1 MMPDRVFCVDFGS
14 AYTKVALRTANE
26 DTTEPVRC
34 SDLAQ
39 ELWAPTVVAAD
50 WSRPDAPRLEF
61 GFKAA
66 DIKPDA
72 GKKIAVYP
80 NFKRELFA
88 PPPADDAPPPIHPLD
103 ALLGSD
109 EFEVLATKYSVLPQW
124 VSGLRTMASAARRMF
139 PTPNDKLPNSEARR
153 QDEAKRLAHHYF
165 KWLRGRVL
173 AHCAALKHT
182 ALNYEEIPLR
192 VTVPA
197 LAPANELELHPGCVR
212 LREAL
217 AGTGWK
223 LDERLFVTE
232 PEANAVGVL
241 TKGENRF
248 NKLKRKINFREMFNK
263 GPLVTVVAG
272 NPAYPTYR
280 ALVIDVGAFTTDF
293 AALEIDTGG
302 SKTGGTTNFS
312 VVQRSI
318 SHGIADLDEAVKGA
332 LESAKREQLEVLS
345 RKDYTAFQESVYA
358 EGKGYRIGPGKAI
371 GGDADRPA
379 VQGALDAFLA
389 KLSAETV
396 AFCESLNPSTMQ
408 ELILTGGGNS
418 IPAVREAL
426 TASAAKTPGRE
437 FVKIHAPGL
446 KKNKS
451 ATVLADPLDEHFARG
466 ASAIGG
472 ASIYFERAY
481 Y

>member
-34 SDLAQ
+34 SDLSQ

-66 DIKPDA
+66 DIKPNA
-72 GKKIAVYP
+72 GKKIAVYS
-80 NFKRELFA
+80 NFKRDLFA
-88 PPPADDAPPPIHPLD
+88 PPPSDDDPPPVHPLD
-103 ALLGSD
+103 ALLGSE
-109 EFEVLATKYSVLPQW
+109 EFEALATKYSVLPQW

-139 PTPNDKLPNSEARR
+139 PTPNDKLPNSAARR
-153 QDEAKRLAHHYF
+153 QDEAKRLAHQYF

-173 AHCAALKHT
+173 AHCANLRHT

-197 LAPANELELHPGCVR
+197 LAPTTELELHPGCVR

-223 LDERLFVTE
+223 LDDRLFVTE

-248 NKLKRKINFREMFNK
+248 NKLKSKINFREMFNK

-302 SKTGGTTNFS
+302 SKSGGTTNFT
-312 VVQRSI
+312 VTQRSI
-318 SHGIADLDEAVKGA
+318 PHGLAALDDSVKVGFA
-332 LESAKREQLEVLS
+332 PEKREQLEALS
-345 RKDYTAFQESVYA
+345 RKDFAAFQNSAYV
-358 EGKGYRIGPGKAI
+358 EGTGYRIGPGKVI
-371 GGDADRPA
+371 GGDADRP
-379 VQGALDAFLA
+379 VLQSALDAFVA
-389 KLSAETV
+389 TLSAEAV
-396 AFCESLNPSTMQ
+396 AFCEPLGAATMQ
-408 ELILTGGGNS
+408 ELILTGGGNN
-418 IPAVREAL
+418 IPGVRDGL
-426 TASAAKTPGRE
+426 TVAAAKAPGRE

-451 ATVLADPLDEHFARG
+451 ATVLADPLDERFARG

-472 ASIYFERAY
+472 ASIYFERGY